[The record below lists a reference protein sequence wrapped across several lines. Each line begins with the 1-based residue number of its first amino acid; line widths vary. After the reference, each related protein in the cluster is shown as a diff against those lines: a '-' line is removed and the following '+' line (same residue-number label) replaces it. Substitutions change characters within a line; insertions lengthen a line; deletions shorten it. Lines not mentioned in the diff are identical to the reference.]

1 MKKNFISLLI
11 FSSAIL
17 ASFLFF
23 TKKADNL
30 NSKTIIDD
38 GLDKP
43 TSIFIHSYAEST
55 EQEKNIA
62 YIDTDNN
69 LIIQSLNTGDYI
81 EKYSL
86 DDKFYEYPKF
96 SPDNQKIMITNN
108 NQILVYDLKTDKKY
122 IVKLKSK
129 DIQYNSHSYQYN
141 WLNIVK
147 LKSKDIQYNSHSY
160 QYNWLNNDKII
171 YSNLNKTGLNIY
183 DIQKDKTYQIEDN
196 IEYHNILIGK
206 DEKIYTSGYKQ
217 IQKDNI
223 SHIGIVEKQLQ
234 YNEKEDKYQ
243 IKSSKTLISAG
254 KYEYMRY
261 SPDLLAISEDKTML
275 YIIERSSSGSTST
288 DGVGLG
294 TYNLEDGRHKD
305 FLNMKK
311 WCDDLGKAD
320 SEQNQN
326 NKNQINDKKDKTH
339 NNQKNQQEI
348 AGLDLTLKYF
358 ENIAISPIL
367 KSEIAINSG
376 AGREMHSNKQIV
388 LYSEIFNPDSV
399 QKISSDDLV
408 TQTPAFSNSG
418 MYIYYSGQKENHAKS
433 IKDLNSKDIYKRT
446 DNIYLYDR
454 TTGNNSK
461 LTDKDAGDINPIPL
475 SKDKIAFLRI
485 EEKEDK
491 AKSEVI
497 ADLIILSGKN
507 EKTIAKN
514 LRLYLREDLRKA
526 GFSYYGYTSTRAMI
540 DITN

>member
-1 MKKNFISLLI
+1 MKKKFISLLI
-11 FSSAIL
+11 FPIAIIS
-17 ASFLFF
+17 SFLFF

-30 NSKTIIDD
+30 NSKNVIDD
-38 GLDKP
+38 GLDRP
-43 TSIFIHSYAEST
+43 TSIFIADYT

-81 EKYSL
+81 KKYSL
-86 DDKFYEYPKF
+86 DDKFYEYPRF

-108 NQILVYDLKTDKKY
+108 NQILIYDLKTDKKY
-122 IVKLKSK
+122 
-129 DIQYNSHSYQYN
+129 
-141 WLNIVK
+141 IVK

-171 YSNLNKTGLNIY
+171 YSNLNKTGFNIY
-183 DIQKDKTYQIEDN
+183 DIQKDKAYQIEDN
-196 IEYHNILIGK
+196 IEYHNMFIGN

-217 IQKDNI
+217 IQEDNM

-243 IKSSKTLISAG
+243 IKSSKTLINAG
-254 KYEYMRY
+254 EYEYMRY
-261 SPDLLAISEDKTML
+261 SPDILAISEDKTTL

-288 DGVGLG
+288 DGVGIG
-294 TYNLEDGRHKD
+294 IYNIENGRHKD

-320 SEQNQN
+320 REQNQN
-326 NKNQINDKKDKTH
+326 NKKEINEKRDKTH
-339 NNQKNQQEI
+339 NNQKNQQDI
-348 AGLDLTLKYF
+348 TGLDWTLKYI

-367 KSEIAINSG
+367 NNEIAINSG

-388 LYSEIFNPDSV
+388 LYSELLNPDSV
-399 QKISSDDLV
+399 QKISLDDLV
-408 TQTPAFSNSG
+408 TQTPTFSDNG
-418 MYIYYSGQKENHAKS
+418 NYIYYSGQKENKEKS
-433 IKDLNSKDIYKRT
+433 IEFLNSKNSYKRT

-454 TTGNNSK
+454 KTGNNVK
-461 LTDKDAGDINPIPL
+461 LTDKNAGDINPIPIY
-475 SKDKIAFLRI
+475 KDKIAFLRI

-491 AKSEVI
+491 EKSEII

-514 LRLYLREDLRKA
+514 LRLYLREDSRRA
-526 GFSYYGYTSTRAMI
+526 GLSYYGYTSTKAMI
-540 DITN
+540 DITK